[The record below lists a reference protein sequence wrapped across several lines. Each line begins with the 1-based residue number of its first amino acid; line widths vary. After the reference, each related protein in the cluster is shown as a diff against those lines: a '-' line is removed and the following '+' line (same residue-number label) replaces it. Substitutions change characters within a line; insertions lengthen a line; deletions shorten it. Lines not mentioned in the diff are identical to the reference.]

1 MAIVGFQL
9 RLSCGEA
16 ICAIR
21 PSCPCGGTAKLG
33 EDHLHTLT
41 MLNNLAMLLQAQGQL
56 AEAEP
61 LYREALK
68 KSPGAQPQRFQ
79 RGFGQWIWGHT
90 LLDFRWS
97 IRFLMTLSGWFCFFF
112 VTKVLKVA
120 FIPKCLENSKVH

>member
-1 MAIVGFQL
+1 
-9 RLSCGEA
+9 
-16 ICAIR
+16 
-21 PSCPCGGTAKLG
+21 
-33 EDHLHTLT
+33 

-97 IRFLMTLSGWFCFFF
+97 IRFLMTGTGATGMSLAFFLNKSF
-112 VTKVLKVA
+112 KARHGERFK
-120 FIPKCLENSKVH
+120 NSKVH